1 MKEAAGTACPTI
13 ENTGYYASMETS
25 ADHPM
30 IKQLLKAVENVQ
42 GASET
47 GVVAYGTD
55 ASAFSH
61 LDMPILVLG
70 PGDIA
75 QAHTKDEYIEI
86 DQLEKGLAVYEAF
99 LKAHWKL

>member
-1 MKEAAGTACPTI
+1 
-13 ENTGYYASMETS
+13 METP

-30 IKQLLKAVENVQ
+30 TKQLLKAVKSVQ
-42 GASET
+42 GAAET
-47 GVVAYGTD
+47 GIVAYGTD

-75 QAHTKDEYIEI
+75 QAHTKDEFIEI

-99 LKAHWKL
+99 LKTHWKV